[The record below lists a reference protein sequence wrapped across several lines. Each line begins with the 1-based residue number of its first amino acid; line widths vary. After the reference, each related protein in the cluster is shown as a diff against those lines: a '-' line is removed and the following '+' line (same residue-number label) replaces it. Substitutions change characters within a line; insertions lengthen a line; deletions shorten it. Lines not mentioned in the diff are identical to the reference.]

1 MNEKLEK
8 EEQPSKISVENNM
21 KNLNKSKLSTI
32 DEKQIIQ
39 DQIQKSERKKEDQ
52 QKLAIELK
60 KKKEKEETLLKHEQE
75 RKQRKEMEEKR
86 LALWEKQRQ
95 EEKEAKRKREE
106 AKELSRKAAE
116 EIRQKELEDEE
127 AGRRAREMQRKQAL
141 EELHRVRRRS
151 QILKTEL
158 ENKEEEDKE
167 NVPKSSLDN
176 PADVV
181 QKIATEEN
189 KRLSS
194 YAAVK
199 SQDDV
204 DSLHVK
210 EAESIAAA
218 GRKAREEAV
227 TIAKR
232 IESSV
237 AADKTNESTAASAKK
252 SSVAADDQG
261 AIYYGAG
268 SAARRSSKD
277 VGRDSCVINEDLA
290 DEVEAI
296 RLAADFSSRRLL
308 QEQRKESGATGA
320 STSRLRIRA
329 LLDKQKNQRE
339 EEDKIRKEKR
349 ESQDVSKFLWVYR

>member
-1 MNEKLEK
+1 MG
-8 EEQPSKISVENNM
+8 
-21 KNLNKSKLSTI
+21 
-32 DEKQIIQ
+32 
-39 DQIQKSERKKEDQ
+39 
-52 QKLAIELK
+52 
-60 KKKEKEETLLKHEQE
+60 
-75 RKQRKEMEEKR
+75 
-86 LALWEKQRQ
+86 
-95 EEKEAKRKREE
+95 
-106 AKELSRKAAE
+106 
-116 EIRQKELEDEE
+116 ELEEEE

-158 ENKEEEDKE
+158 ENKEEDDKE

-176 PADVV
+176 PADIV
-181 QKIATEEN
+181 QKIATEES

-199 SQDDV
+199 SQDEV

-227 TIAKR
+227 TIAKK

-237 AADKTNESTAASAKK
+237 AADKTNESSVAADKTNESSAASAKK

-268 SAARRSSKD
+268 SAARRSSIY

>member
-1 MNEKLEK
+1 M
-8 EEQPSKISVENNM
+8 
-21 KNLNKSKLSTI
+21 
-32 DEKQIIQ
+32 
-39 DQIQKSERKKEDQ
+39 
-52 QKLAIELK
+52 
-60 KKKEKEETLLKHEQE
+60 
-75 RKQRKEMEEKR
+75 
-86 LALWEKQRQ
+86 
-95 EEKEAKRKREE
+95 
-106 AKELSRKAAE
+106 
-116 EIRQKELEDEE
+116 
-127 AGRRAREMQRKQAL
+127 G
-141 EELHRVRRRS
+141 VRRKS

-158 ENKEEEDKE
+158 ENKEEDDKE

-176 PADVV
+176 PADIV
-181 QKIATEEN
+181 QKIATEES

-199 SQDDV
+199 SQDEV

-210 EAESIAAA
+210 EAESIA
-218 GRKAREEAV
+218 E
-227 TIAKR
+227 R

-237 AADKTNESTAASAKK
+237 AADKTNESSAASAKK

-268 SAARRSSKD
+268 SAARRSSID

-308 QEQRKESGATGA
+308 QEQRRESGATGA
-320 STSRLRIRA
+320 SISRLRIRA